1 MEANAGT
8 NRPTMSPFFA
18 VLNAWAKIPGN
29 SEYGPSPSGRRSAPA
44 GRQNENRQLTEI
56 SAVTRL
62 IDNGARLL
70 SASFT

>member
-8 NRPTMSPFFA
+8 IGPTMSPFFA
-18 VLNAWAKIPGN
+18 VLNAWAKIPGTP
-29 SEYGPSPSGRRSAPA
+29 EYDPSPSDRRSVPA
-44 GRQNENRQLTEI
+44 GRQKSNRQLTEI

-62 IDNGARLL
+62 IDNGTPWL